1 VCCTVNDYEVTS
13 EDIDFH
19 ENKYR
24 IVKKSIYQRKYH
36 LENVIN
42 DLRSKY
48 NLQISVQNLNK
59 IHNVFKK

>member
-1 VCCTVNDYEVTS
+1 MCCTVNDYEVTS

>member
-1 VCCTVNDYEVTS
+1 MCCTVNDYEVTS

-59 IHNVFKK
+59 IDNVFKK